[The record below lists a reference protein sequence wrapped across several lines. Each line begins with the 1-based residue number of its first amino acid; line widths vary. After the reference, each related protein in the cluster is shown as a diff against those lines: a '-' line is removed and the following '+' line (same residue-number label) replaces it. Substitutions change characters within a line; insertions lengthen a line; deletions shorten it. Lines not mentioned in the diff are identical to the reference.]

1 MTGSV
6 LLSRILGYVRDAVVA
21 AKHGA
26 SATTDVYFASFT
38 LPDLMSY
45 MLAGGALSIT
55 FLPMFSKYL
64 HSDREDEGWECFS
77 VIATT
82 VGSIL
87 AAMTVIVWIAA
98 PVLIPPLL
106 PGFSPAQLDETISLT
121 RIVLPAQIFF
131 WMGGLLGGTV
141 LARQRFREAA
151 LAPLVYNACIIL
163 FGVALSDRIG
173 IAGFS
178 WGALIGAALGP
189 FGLMLWAARRRG
201 LKYRPRFSLT
211 HPDLRRFVLLSLP
224 VMLGFSLVTVDEW
237 IGRYFASGMPDGSI
251 SWLQNARRLMLVPV
265 SVLGQAAGQA
275 TLPFLAKLHAEGKDE
290 EAASMLID
298 ALRVVAF
305 ATLAASAWMFIT
317 AEPLIGLFF
326 ERGEYT
332 SGDTAATASALI
344 FLSLGIV
351 FWAAQ
356 ALVARGFYALQDT
369 WTPMLISTVI
379 ALLSVPVYWWLGQ
392 ELEHRGLAIA
402 TTLGMLFTSVA
413 TLLALRR
420 RLPLPLRSLAQSVAR
435 SALVA
440 TLAGAAGYLAH
451 TTVSTSDYLLR
462 ISVTS
467 AVFGITYLSLV
478 TALKVPEWTTFAS
491 RVRRRLGK

>member
-1 MTGSV
+1 M
-6 LLSRILGYVRDAVVA
+6 
-21 AKHGA
+21 
-26 SATTDVYFASFT
+26 
-38 LPDLMSY
+38 
-45 MLAGGALSIT
+45 
-55 FLPMFSKYL
+55 
-64 HSDREDEGWECFS
+64 ECFCY
-77 VIATT
+77 ATT

-87 AAMTVIVWIAA
+87 AVMTVIVWLAA

-106 PGFSPAQLDETISLT
+106 PGFTAEQLSETISLT
-121 RIVLPAQIFF
+121 RIVLPAQLFF

-163 FGVALSDRIG
+163 FGVALSDSIG

-178 WGALIGAALGP
+178 WGALVGAALGP
-189 FGLMLWAARRRG
+189 FGLMLWAAWRRG
-201 LKYRPRFSLT
+201 LKYRPKFSVT

-237 IGRYFASGMPDGSI
+237 IGRYFAPDMQDGSI

-290 EAASMLID
+290 EAASMLVD

-317 AEPLIGLFF
+317 AEPLVGLFF
-326 ERGEYT
+326 ERGQYSATDT
-332 SGDTAATASALI
+332 SATASALV

-369 WTPMLISTVI
+369 WTPMIISTII
-379 ALLSVPVYWWLGQ
+379 AALSIPVYLWLGQ
-392 ELEHRGLAIA
+392 LLDHRGLAIA
-402 TTLGMLFTSVA
+402 TTIGMLSTSVV
-413 TLLALRR
+413 TLIALRR
-420 RLPLPLRSLAQSVAR
+420 RLPLALGALGISITRSV
-435 SALVA
+435 VA
-440 TLAGAAGYLAH
+440 TLAGLCGGLAH
-451 TTVSTSDYLLR
+451 TTVTDELVIRLTVASGAFGCYLM
-462 ISVTS
+462 
-467 AVFGITYLSLV
+467 LV
-478 TALKVPEWTTFAS
+478 TLLVPEWTTS
-491 RVRRRLGK
+491 RTNPTTLKRQAAQARSEDVERNSRGI